1 MIIMRNHIY
10 VLYDFLFAV
19 PGRAPL
25 CGRICTPGCPGRSR
39 FPATISAVT
48 LVKIIEQCLYMTSVG
63 DPKPAATTKSIQIRF
78 YLLHTD
84 TVLYSTGEHHWVLCE
99 LWRQADNC
107 ISTIRK
113 SFKHHLHCSAIIPLP
128 VHIDYEAYYVLIW
141 FYLNVFLVEKLFNF
155 KNAQQHNKCHVKQHL
170 RRNWINLHQLTRQQW
185 TKKIKPSAQ

>member
-1 MIIMRNHIY
+1 MYCMIFYFRY
-10 VLYDFLFAV
+10 LEGLLCAGGSVLQAVLVAHGSLQPFLLWHWLKLLSNAYIWPVLGIQSQPQPQNPF
-19 PGRAPL
+19 
-25 CGRICTPGCPGRSR
+25 RSA
-39 FPATISAVT
+39 FTYYIPT
-48 LVKIIEQCLYMTSVG
+48 LYC
-63 DPKPAATTKSIQIRF
+63 
-78 YLLHTD
+78 
-84 TVLYSTGEHHWVLCE
+84 TGEHHWVLCE